1 MELKEIIS
9 RRRSTRKFLPTP
21 VERERLE
28 RVVEMALQAPSSRNS
43 RSTRFMIVQN
53 PDLLEKMSRMRD
65 YGSAFMKDAA
75 AAILVMGD
83 KRATDLWIDNC
94 AISATTLQ
102 LAVVDEGLASCWDTS
117 MTAPACRPSPMA
129 ARLTTTCASCST
141 CPSITVFSAPWR
153 SVIPTSSP
161 SPCLHTR
168 ARSESFGSKIA

>member
-102 LAVVDEGLASCWDTS
+102 LAVVDEGLASCWVHVND
-117 MTAPACRPSPMA
+117 R
-129 ARLTTTCASCST
+129 
-141 CPSITVFSAPWR
+141 
-153 SVIPTSSP
+153 
-161 SPCLHTR
+161 PCLQAEPVGRKADDYQRELLDLPEHYGILCAVALGYSDFEPKPLPPYEGEER
-168 ARSESFGSKIA
+168 VKWL

>member
-53 PDLLEKMSRMRD
+53 TDLLEKMSRMRD

-83 KRATDLWIDNC
+83 KRVTDLWIDNC

-102 LAVVDEGLASCWDTS
+102 LAVVDEGLASCWVHVND
-117 MTAPACRPSPMA
+117 R
-129 ARLTTTCASCST
+129 
-141 CPSITVFSAPWR
+141 
-153 SVIPTSSP
+153 
-161 SPCLHTR
+161 PCLQAEPDGRKADDYLRELLALPEHYGILCSVALGFSDFEPKALPPYEGEER
-168 ARSESFGSKIA
+168 VFWK

>member
-102 LAVVDEGLASCWDTS
+102 LAVVDEGLASCWVHVND
-117 MTAPACRPSPMA
+117 R
-129 ARLTTTCASCST
+129 
-141 CPSITVFSAPWR
+141 
-153 SVIPTSSP
+153 
-161 SPCLHTR
+161 PCLQAEPDGRKADDYLRELLDLPEHYGILCAVALGYSDFEPKPLPPYEGEER
-168 ARSESFGSKIA
+168 VIWK

>member
-102 LAVVDEGLASCWDTS
+102 LAVVDEGLASCWVHVND
-117 MTAPACRPSPMA
+117 R
-129 ARLTTTCASCST
+129 
-141 CPSITVFSAPWR
+141 
-153 SVIPTSSP
+153 
-161 SPCLHTR
+161 PCLQAEPDGRKADNYLRELLDLPEHYGILCAVALGYSDVEPKPLPPYEGEER
-168 ARSESFGSKIA
+168 VFWK

>member
-102 LAVVDEGLASCWDTS
+102 LAVVDEGLASCWVHVND
-117 MTAPACRPSPMA
+117 R
-129 ARLTTTCASCST
+129 
-141 CPSITVFSAPWR
+141 
-153 SVIPTSSP
+153 
-161 SPCLHTR
+161 PCLQAEPDGRKADDYLRELLDLPEHYGILCAVALGYSDFEPKPLPPYEGEER
-168 ARSESFGSKIA
+168 VFWK